1 MASGFFVKYDN
12 KKPFCLA
19 ANLSMHICKSEGTYQ
34 SFTNLSVCL
43 SIKKYFHVF
52 LPILKCLNSPFFC
65 GSRSMNCKDLV
76 LYSVFND
83 RSWSYHGFLVSQTKK
98 ILQWLSFWIS
108 PDHSHSC
115 APPPRHLP
123 VHSYRYSFFKYGTAF
138 SLTFLQLF
146 RQYIFHAFSFP
157 AQEILQILSWELCL
171 FWRS

>member
-1 MASGFFVKYDN
+1 MKYDN

-65 GSRSMNCKDLV
+65 GSRSVNCKDLV

-83 RSWSYHGFLVSQTKK
+83 PVFYKICLGLILCMHMYTHTHTLIVFWFFFLV
-98 ILQWLSFWIS
+98 
-108 PDHSHSC
+108 D
-115 APPPRHLP
+115 
-123 VHSYRYSFFKYGTAF
+123 
-138 SLTFLQLF
+138 LF
-146 RQYIFHAFSFP
+146 FSFSD
-157 AQEILQILSWELCL
+157 E
-171 FWRS
+171 